1 MLRLIGVLLL
11 AVLAA
16 AGYTAYAGVRVYQ
29 DLGSGRDHL
38 IAGQADLAAAVKT
51 GDLATLR
58 TAATEL
64 EAADAD
70 FQRGSV
76 RLRTD
81 PALMAGARVSA
92 GREQVAAVIHL
103 AAIGD
108 DMAQA
113 GSAAEQ
119 VAEGVFTLRQSYAGR
134 TLTPTDLAA
143 LAHDADALAQRY
155 AAAAVTIGQQLLLAH
170 HERAQVITA
179 ALVPPLRAAY
189 DQVDMA
195 LAAADEAF
203 RQFQDP
209 KGLLSQFLGLTLPP

>member
-1 MLRLIGVLLL
+1 MLRLIAVLLL
-11 AVLAA
+11 AVVAA

-38 IAGQADLAAAVKT
+38 IAGQADLTAAVKT

-58 TAATEL
+58 TAAAEL

-70 FQRGSV
+70 FQRGST

-81 PALMAGARVSA
+81 PALVAGARVSA
-92 GREQVAAVIHL
+92 SQEQVAAVIHL

-119 VAEGVFTLRQSYAGR
+119 IAEGVVTLRQSYAGR
-134 TLTPTDLAA
+134 ALTPTDLAA

-155 AAAAVTIGQQLLLAH
+155 AAAAVTIEEQLRLAH
-170 HERAQVITA
+170 HERALVTA
-179 ALVPPLRAAY
+179 TALVPPLRSAY
-189 DQVDMA
+189 DQVDVA

-203 RQFQDP
+203 MQFQDP
-209 KGLLSQFLGLTLPP
+209 KRILSQFFGVTLPL

>member
-1 MLRLIGVLLL
+1 VLRLITVLLL

-70 FQRGSV
+70 FRRGSV

-81 PALMAGARVSA
+81 PALLAGARVSA
-92 GREQVAAVIHL
+92 SQEQVAAVIHL

-119 VAEGVFTLRQSYAGR
+119 IAEGVVTLRQSYAGR
-134 TLTPTDLAA
+134 TLIPTELAA

-155 AAAAVTIGQQLLLAH
+155 AAAAVAIEQQLRLAH
-170 HERAQVITA
+170 HERAQVVIT

-209 KGLLSQFLGLTLPP
+209 KGLLSQFFGLTLPP

>member
-1 MLRLIGVLLL
+1 M
-11 AVLAA
+11 LAA
-16 AGYTAYAGVRVYQ
+16 AGYAAYAGVRVYQ

-38 IAGQADLAAAVKT
+38 IAGQADLAAAVKS

-58 TAATEL
+58 TAASEL

-70 FQRGSV
+70 FQRGSA
-76 RLRTD
+76 RMRTD
-81 PALMAGARVSA
+81 PALMALARGSA
-92 GREQVAAVIHL
+92 SQEQDAAVIHL

-119 VAEGVFTLRQSYAGR
+119 IAEGVVTLRQSYAGR
-134 TLTPTDLAA
+134 TLTPIDLAA
-143 LAHDADALAQRY
+143 LAHDADALGQRY
-155 AAAAVTIGQQLLLAH
+155 AAAAVTIGQQLRLAH
-170 HERAQVITA
+170 HERVLVTTT
-179 ALVPPLRAAY
+179 ALVPPLRSAY
-189 DQVDMA
+189 DQVDLA

-209 KGLLSQFLGLTLPP
+209 KGLLSQFFGVPLPL